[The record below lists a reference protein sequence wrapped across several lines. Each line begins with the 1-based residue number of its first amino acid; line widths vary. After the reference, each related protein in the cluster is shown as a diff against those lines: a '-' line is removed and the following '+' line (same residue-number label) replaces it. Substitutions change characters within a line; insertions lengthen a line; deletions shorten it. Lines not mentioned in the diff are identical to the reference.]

1 MTYEEMQERY
11 KLPAKDLIPTSH
23 ILLDIKPED
32 IYTIDDHDVITYNM
46 LEIEK
51 LKKGT
56 VLHNIHR
63 GNNPNELV
71 MIHMDIDPNERND
84 FNPHECEVPYEVVI
98 QHNPQLAEKFKAKGY
113 TVSLTINASG
123 MFSDF
128 GVEGRTIS
136 ISAIDEKRNQISY
149 NETTGRFSKS
159 KYNFTNLDLYKI
171 RGGRHN
177 HLRLVNKMI
186 GQVQVLHELV
196 NSEDLLEELRKVK
209 A

>member
-1 MTYEEMQERY
+1 MEETAIEMGQI
-11 KLPAKDLIPTSH
+11 KGFDS
-23 ILLDIKPED
+23 LLSPK
-32 IYTIDDHDVITYNM
+32 TLAFSGITYDVKVTNS
-46 LEIEK
+46 ED
-51 LKKGT
+51 
-56 VLHNIHR
+56 N
-63 GNNPNELV
+63 
-71 MIHMDIDPNERND
+71 
-84 FNPHECEVPYEVVI
+84 
-98 QHNPQLAEKFKAKGY
+98 
-113 TVSLTINASG
+113 
-123 MFSDF
+123 
-128 GVEGRTIS
+128 
-136 ISAIDEKRNQISY
+136 AIDEKRNQISY